1 MTRLRRLLT
10 LGALP
15 LAALLLLAACA
26 PVATLNALVPRDS
39 HRIEPD
45 VAYGEHPR
53 QRLDIYRPV
62 DAKSHGPNAPVCV
75 FMYGGG
81 WKSGERAAY
90 AFVGA
95 ALAANGITAVI
106 PDYRLYPDVLYPS
119 FVEDCALAY
128 RHVVERIARPAQA
141 IVAAGH
147 SAGAYNAAL
156 MTLDASYLAGVA
168 RRPAGLISIS
178 GPVSFEPT
186 TWPSTAAIFKT
197 ATSADAPRPVWHVTA
212 AAPPALSM
220 HGAADTL
227 VKTWNQQQLA
237 AAYAR
242 VGRPIRAL
250 EFPGLGHMDT
260 LLAISW
266 PLRWRA
272 PVLDEMLG
280 FFRGVGMTG

>member
-1 MTRLRRLLT
+1 MRLIDAQTALSRLVADR
-10 LGALP
+10 GAI
-15 LAALLLLAACA
+15 
-26 PVATLNALVPRDS
+26 V
-39 HRIEPD
+39 EQG
-45 VAYGEHPR
+45 VAYGPLDRH
-53 QRLDIYRPV
+53 RLDIYRPI
-62 DAKSHGPNAPVCV
+62 DAKSQPATTPLCI
-75 FMYGGG
+75 FYYGGG
-81 WKSGERAAY
+81 WRNGERAAY